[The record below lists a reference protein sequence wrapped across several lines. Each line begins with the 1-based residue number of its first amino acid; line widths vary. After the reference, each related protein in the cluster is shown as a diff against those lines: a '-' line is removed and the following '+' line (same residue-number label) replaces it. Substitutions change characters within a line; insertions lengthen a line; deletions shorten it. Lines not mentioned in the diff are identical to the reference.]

1 MSHKKVIL
9 VLVSIMLIANC
20 AFAMQLETYE
30 SLSETPKGAVEVVN
44 GEFKSITFDKSLP
57 YRIFSPEKPD
67 CKKWDPN
74 APSKHKP
81 TLAQEGMRL
90 VVYVINLKGVPRPGS
105 ASDREIIE
113 GLIKDNLLVVA
124 VDYKGEHFEDHLG
137 FQKDIN
143 KLFFTFG
150 GKQNK
155 FQGSLNRKNLL
166 EGGDWNNSSFFA
178 SFPFPEDGSKPLT
191 ITERGT
197 YPLAGDK
204 SKQIPINR
212 SAIYVIPSGYTVEAH
227 VVINDKI
234 KGTSWPTVKGK
245 VGMDVDNLFVDIIF
259 PKASAKTEKVPLLLD
274 GSSAGSGDFVINVNT
289 VCLYSWLFNGYAL
302 ASMNYVHIKPFK
314 LEQKVPKFTQ
324 IHAVRYLR
332 WQKERFSL
340 SGKIGTTG
348 VSKSN
353 FRCYVESNFK
363 DQKTP
368 VDLEPYGNEPSD
380 VSVCM
385 PAIGYFGNEKI
396 WDNLDE
402 NSTPFVLTWGH
413 KNGYGFQGPALEE
426 LRDKYLA
433 AGLKDKLLYIDEPI
447 AGHEYNVYHLNAIMD
462 FFDKFCKPGV
472 GSGRDKVHVGAY
484 GQLIFEDTFERNES
498 QEKKDEPGNEWTTS
512 SERTANGHKQVDL
525 RDGVVYIHTH
535 ESANHNISFRHE
547 FAFTDGTV
555 GLRFK
560 LENEG
565 DKLQL
570 NFADMK
576 LKTVHAGHLFDVT
589 VSLGNVYFED
599 KKTGRMDL
607 KIRAAIKSGSLPKEQ
622 QALLLKTKRKSAKHS
637 IEKGAW
643 HDLLVHVEGDKI
655 SVEIDGKKAGSFQSK
670 GFAHPT
676 KGLLRL
682 LVPGHAVVDDVKI
695 WRKK

>member
-124 VDYKGEHFEDHLG
+124 VDYKGENFEDHLG

-472 GSGRDKVHVGAY
+472 GSGRDKVH
-484 GQLIFEDTFERNES
+484 R
-498 QEKKDEPGNEWTTS
+498 
-512 SERTANGHKQVDL
+512 
-525 RDGVVYIHTH
+525 
-535 ESANHNISFRHE
+535 
-547 FAFTDGTV
+547 
-555 GLRFK
+555 
-560 LENEG
+560 
-565 DKLQL
+565 
-570 NFADMK
+570 
-576 LKTVHAGHLFDVT
+576 
-589 VSLGNVYFED
+589 
-599 KKTGRMDL
+599 
-607 KIRAAIKSGSLPKEQ
+607 
-622 QALLLKTKRKSAKHS
+622 
-637 IEKGAW
+637 
-643 HDLLVHVEGDKI
+643 
-655 SVEIDGKKAGSFQSK
+655 
-670 GFAHPT
+670 
-676 KGLLRL
+676 
-682 LVPGHAVVDDVKI
+682 
-695 WRKK
+695 

>member
-1 MSHKKVIL
+1 
-9 VLVSIMLIANC
+9 
-20 AFAMQLETYE
+20 MQLETYE

-368 VDLEPYGNEPSD
+368 VDLEPYGDQPSD

-512 SERTANGHKQVDL
+512 SERTADGHKQVDL

-535 ESANHNISFRHE
+535 ESANHSISFRHE

-607 KIRAAIKSGSLPKEQ
+607 KIRAAIKSGSLPKEK

>member
-9 VLVSIMLIANC
+9 VLVSIMLIANS

-30 SLSETPKGAVEVVN
+30 SLSETPKGALEVVN

-67 CKKWDPN
+67 CKKWNAN

-124 VDYKGEHFEDHLG
+124 VDYKGEHFEDHLE

-166 EGGDWNNSSFFA
+166 EGGDWNNSLFFA

-340 SGKIGTTG
+340 SGKVGTTG

-413 KNGYGFQGPALEE
+413 KNGYGFQGPALEK

-462 FFDKFCKPGV
+462 FFDKLCKPGV
-472 GSGRDKVHVGAY
+472 GSGRDNVH
-484 GQLIFEDTFERNES
+484 R
-498 QEKKDEPGNEWTTS
+498 
-512 SERTANGHKQVDL
+512 
-525 RDGVVYIHTH
+525 
-535 ESANHNISFRHE
+535 
-547 FAFTDGTV
+547 
-555 GLRFK
+555 
-560 LENEG
+560 
-565 DKLQL
+565 
-570 NFADMK
+570 
-576 LKTVHAGHLFDVT
+576 
-589 VSLGNVYFED
+589 
-599 KKTGRMDL
+599 
-607 KIRAAIKSGSLPKEQ
+607 
-622 QALLLKTKRKSAKHS
+622 
-637 IEKGAW
+637 
-643 HDLLVHVEGDKI
+643 
-655 SVEIDGKKAGSFQSK
+655 
-670 GFAHPT
+670 
-676 KGLLRL
+676 
-682 LVPGHAVVDDVKI
+682 
-695 WRKK
+695 

>member
-9 VLVSIMLIANC
+9 VLVSIMSLANC

-124 VDYKGEHFEDHLG
+124 VDYKGEHFEDHLE

-150 GKQNK
+150 GKQNSI
-155 FQGSLNRKNLL
+155 QGSLSRKNLL
-166 EGGDWNNSSFFA
+166 EMGGEWSNSSFFA

-212 SAIYVIPSGYTVEAH
+212 SAIYVIPSGYTVEPH

-234 KGTSWPTVKGK
+234 KGTSWPTVRGK
-245 VGMDVDNLFVDIIF
+245 VGMDVNKLFVDIIF

-302 ASMNYVHIKPFK
+302 ASMNYVHMKPFK
-314 LEQKVPKFTQ
+314 VEQKVPKFTQ

-368 VDLEPYGNEPSD
+368 VDLEPYGDQPSD

-413 KNGYGFQGPALEE
+413 KNGYGLKGPALEK

-472 GSGRDKVHVGAY
+472 GSGRDKVH
-484 GQLIFEDTFERNES
+484 R
-498 QEKKDEPGNEWTTS
+498 
-512 SERTANGHKQVDL
+512 
-525 RDGVVYIHTH
+525 
-535 ESANHNISFRHE
+535 
-547 FAFTDGTV
+547 
-555 GLRFK
+555 
-560 LENEG
+560 
-565 DKLQL
+565 
-570 NFADMK
+570 
-576 LKTVHAGHLFDVT
+576 
-589 VSLGNVYFED
+589 
-599 KKTGRMDL
+599 
-607 KIRAAIKSGSLPKEQ
+607 
-622 QALLLKTKRKSAKHS
+622 
-637 IEKGAW
+637 
-643 HDLLVHVEGDKI
+643 
-655 SVEIDGKKAGSFQSK
+655 
-670 GFAHPT
+670 
-676 KGLLRL
+676 
-682 LVPGHAVVDDVKI
+682 
-695 WRKK
+695 

>member
-368 VDLEPYGNEPSD
+368 VDLEPYGDQPSD

-512 SERTANGHKQVDL
+512 SERTADGHKQVDL

-535 ESANHNISFRHE
+535 ESANHSISFRHE

-607 KIRAAIKSGSLPKEQ
+607 KIRAAIKSGSLPKEK

-643 HDLLVHVEGDKI
+643 HDLLVHVEGDKV